1 MDHESATPI
10 REAAASS
17 TPKKPEKATPTAAI
31 VALPPPAYATK
42 AERWNAEGR
51 PATKGGR
58 PASPGGESA
67 GTVEKPE
74 SPPEIVG
81 GNEEKWFSPA
91 EGKFVYLTP
100 IDGFH
105 NKYVHEGEKKK
116 KE

>member
-1 MDHESATPI
+1 MPSY
-10 REAAASS
+10 AS
-17 TPKKPEKATPTAAI
+17 KADQ
-31 VALPPPAYATK
+31 
-42 AERWNAEGR
+42 WNAEGR

-58 PASPGGESA
+58 PASAGAQSS

-74 SPPEIVG
+74 SPPEIVGDGG

-105 NKYVHEGEKKK
+105 NK
-116 KE
+116 